1 MRTWLRASAVF
12 LFLILAAFAFAQQH
26 AKRLILKDGGYQA
39 IKEYKIEG
47 DRVHYYSAE
56 RFIWED
62 IPKDFV
68 DWDATNKYNAN
79 PIKNDRSQDD
89 RDEAE
94 KEARENA
101 KSEAEAPTVAP
112 RLRLPD
118 SDVGGV
124 YLLDEWK
131 ETPELVEILQN
142 GADVTKKD
150 AGMKTVPNPLGARHK
165 SFTIAGARARVQSHT
180 TSPVLYVCLQSSEK
194 TADIASH
201 YRIVLVDTNPKTN
214 TRSVGT
220 LNVKLSGK
228 TTQTENFV
236 PTAAEKVKGG
246 SWIKVTTS
254 HALPAGEYALV
265 EMLGEED
272 MNLYVWD
279 FGIDP
284 TSPENLNAVRQTTVR
299 PVKQP

>member
-1 MRTWLRASAVF
+1 MRTRFRASLVF
-12 LFLILAAFAFAQQH
+12 LFFVLAALAMAQQH

-39 IKEYKIEG
+39 IREYKIEG

-68 DWDATNKYNAN
+68 DWDATNKYNAD
-79 PIKNDRSQDD
+79 PVKNDRSRDD

-94 KEARENA
+94 EEARENA
-101 KSEAEAPTVAP
+101 KSEAEAPTVAT

-118 SDVGGV
+118 ADVGGV

-131 ETPELVEILQN
+131 EDPELVEILQN
-142 GADVTKKD
+142 GADVTKKET
-150 AGMKTVPNPLGARHK
+150 GMKTVPNPLAARHR
-165 SFTIAGARARVQSHT
+165 SFTIEGERAKIQAHT
-180 TSPVLYVCLQSSEK
+180 TMPVLYVCLQSAEK
-194 TADIASH
+194 TADITSH
-201 YRIVLVDTNPKTN
+201 YRIVHVDVNPKAK

-228 TTQTENFV
+228 TTQTQNFV
-236 PTAAEKVKGG
+236 PTAAVKVNGG
-246 SWIKVTTS
+246 PWVKVTPN
-254 HALPAGEYALV
+254 HALSAGEYALV
-265 EMLGEED
+265 EMLGEDE

-279 FGIDP
+279 FGVDP
-284 TSPENLNAVRQTTVR
+284 TSPENVNAVRPTTVR
-299 PVKQP
+299 PVKR